1 MGRLLGRAQSKPD
14 NELTR
19 KNEIVAEIK
28 KEHPSIGPV
37 ALQLEVVKRMAKH
50 ESDNNHQNGSTVAT
64 AANTKEDFAP
74 QRILF
79 KRNKPKNRQRQ
90 KSSET
95 TTSLTQS
102 INKSFIDFLSSSTN
116 SHNTV
121 KTSNVVGEGTAV
133 IPGRRTS
140 THAQGEDDAYVHM
153 AAQQM
158 RDMELSDS
166 EEEDDEAG
174 GSGSSNRRSSAG
186 SSSLREKMRKRFSS
200 KAKRHRRTSS
210 ANSSIS
216 TNSAQDNN
224 SSDNDSTKPLH
235 KSEEQNNYNNNSN
248 QKIEGEKEEEE
259 KIMDFVDKFL
269 ADGGSVNPKTTPRAT
284 ESRRSGCTNR
294 RRSTLYSVEENK
306 ELVTSGES
314 VNRSITSLGSK
325 CSTSDTNSRAGGDD
339 SLICSWGRRSL
350 NDSELVG
357 GDGELICNWDSRQ
370 SVLSNTSSTAPTS
383 DAVLCSSSNAVIAT
397 DKPTYPR
404 EINVGIKGDI
414 SC

>member
-1 MGRLLGRAQSKPD
+1 MGRLLGRSRSKPD
-14 NELTR
+14 NEIAR

-28 KEHPSIGPV
+28 KEHPYIGPV
-37 ALQLEVVKRMAKH
+37 ALQQEVMKRMAQQ
-50 ESDNNHQNGSTVAT
+50 ESDNNHQNCSSVATT

-95 TTSLTQS
+95 NITTSLTQS

-121 KTSNVVGEGTAV
+121 KTSNVVGGGTAV

-210 ANSSIS
+210 ANSSIT

-248 QKIEGEKEEEE
+248 QKIEGEEKE
-259 KIMDFVDKFL
+259 IMDFVEKFL

-284 ESRRSGCTNR
+284 ESRRSSYTIR
-294 RRSTLYSVEENK
+294 RRSTLCSVEENK
-306 ELVTSGES
+306 ALVTSGES

-370 SVLSNTSSTAPTS
+370 SVLSNTSSTARTS
-383 DAVLCSSSNAVIAT
+383 DAVLCSTAVIAT
-397 DKPTYPR
+397 DTPTYPR

-414 SC
+414 NS

>member
-1 MGRLLGRAQSKPD
+1 MGRLLGRGQSKPD

-28 KEHPSIGPV
+28 KEHPYIGPV
-37 ALQLEVVKRMAKH
+37 ALQQEVMKRMAQH

-102 INKSFIDFLSSSTN
+102 INKSFIEFLSSSTN

-121 KTSNVVGEGTAV
+121 KTSNVVGGETAV

-158 RDMELSDS
+158 RDMELSDYS

-224 SSDNDSTKPLH
+224 SSDNDSTKPRH
-235 KSEEQNNYNNNSN
+235 KSEEQNNDNSNNSI
-248 QKIEGEKEEEE
+248 QKIEGEGEE
-259 KIMDFVDKFL
+259 KEIMDFVHKFL
-269 ADGGSVNPKTTPRAT
+269 ADGGSVNPKPRAT
-284 ESRRSGCTNR
+284 ESRRSSYTNR
-294 RRSTLYSVEENK
+294 RRSSLCSVEESK
-306 ELVTSGES
+306 VLVTSGES
-314 VNRSITSLGSK
+314 VNRSITSLFSK

-350 NDSELVG
+350 NDAELVG

-383 DAVLCSSSNAVIAT
+383 DAVLCSNVVIAT
-397 DKPTYPR
+397 DEPTFPR
-404 EINVGIKGDI
+404 EINVGNKGDI
-414 SC
+414 NS

>member
-1 MGRLLGRAQSKPD
+1 MGRLLGRSRSKPD
-14 NELTR
+14 NEIAR

-28 KEHPSIGPV
+28 KAHPYIGPV
-37 ALQLEVVKRMAKH
+37 ALQQEVMKRMAQQ
-50 ESDNNHQNGSTVAT
+50 ESDNNHQNGSSVATT

-95 TTSLTQS
+95 NITTSLTQS

-121 KTSNVVGEGTAV
+121 KTSNVVGGGTAV

-210 ANSSIS
+210 ANSSIT

-248 QKIEGEKEEEE
+248 QKIEGEEKE
-259 KIMDFVDKFL
+259 IMDFVEKFL

-284 ESRRSGCTNR
+284 ESRRSSYTIR
-294 RRSTLYSVEENK
+294 RRSTLCSVEENK
-306 ELVTSGES
+306 ALVTSGES

-370 SVLSNTSSTAPTS
+370 SVLSNTSSTARTS
-383 DAVLCSSSNAVIAT
+383 DAVLCSTAVIAT
-397 DKPTYPR
+397 DTPTYPR

-414 SC
+414 NS

>member
-1 MGRLLGRAQSKPD
+1 MGRLVGRSRSKPD
-14 NELTR
+14 NEIAR

-28 KEHPSIGPV
+28 KEHPYIGPV
-37 ALQLEVVKRMAKH
+37 ALQQEVMKRMAQQ
-50 ESDNNHQNGSTVAT
+50 ESDNNHQNGSSVATT

-79 KRNKPKNRQRQ
+79 KRNKQPKNRQRQ

-102 INKSFIDFLSSSTN
+102 INKSFIEFLSSSTN

-121 KTSNVVGEGTAV
+121 KTSNVVGGGTAV

-140 THAQGEDDAYVHM
+140 THVQGEDDAYVHM

-210 ANSSIS
+210 ANSSIT

-248 QKIEGEKEEEE
+248 QKIEGEEKE
-259 KIMDFVDKFL
+259 IMDFVEKFL

-284 ESRRSGCTNR
+284 ESRRSSYTIR
-294 RRSTLYSVEENK
+294 RRSTLCSVEENK
-306 ELVTSGES
+306 VLVTSGES

-383 DAVLCSSSNAVIAT
+383 DAVLCSTAVIAT
-397 DKPTYPR
+397 DTPTYPR

-414 SC
+414 NS

>member
-1 MGRLLGRAQSKPD
+1 MGRLLGRGQKKPD

-28 KEHPSIGPV
+28 KEHPYIGPI
-37 ALQLEVVKRMAKH
+37 ALQQEVMKRMAQQ

-79 KRNKPKNRQRQ
+79 KRNKPKNSKQRRE
-90 KSSET
+90 SSET
-95 TTSLTQS
+95 SITTSLTQS

-116 SHNTV
+116 SYNTV
-121 KTSNVVGEGTAV
+121 KASNVKGVGDNSV

-153 AAQQM
+153 AAQQV

-166 EEEDDEAG
+166 YEEDDEASE
-174 GSGSSNRRSSAG
+174 SGSSNRPSSVG
-186 SSSLREKMRKRFSS
+186 SLRQKMRKRFSS

-210 ANSSIS
+210 ANSSIT
-216 TNSAQDNN
+216 TNSAQ
-224 SSDNDSTKPLH
+224 DNDSTKPLH
-235 KSEEQNNYNNNSN
+235 KSEE
-248 QKIEGEKEEEE
+248 KEEEGEE
-259 KIMDFVDKFL
+259 KEIMDFVDKFL
-269 ADGGSVNPKTTPRAT
+269 ADGGSVNPKTTRAT
-284 ESRRSGCTNR
+284 ESRRSSHTNR
-294 RRSTLYSVEENK
+294 RRSTLCSVEENK
-306 ELVTSGES
+306 EFVTSGES

-325 CSTSDTNSRAGGDD
+325 CSTSDTNSRAGGDN

-370 SVLSNTSSTAPTS
+370 SDLSNTSSTALTS
-383 DAVLCSSSNAVIAT
+383 DAVLCSTAVIAT
-397 DKPTYPR
+397 DTPTYPR

-414 SC
+414 NS